1 MIERFTSD
9 FKLVAKF
16 FKNKRLGKTNLFE
29 DDKIIHV
36 QELLDFLAVFT
47 NDKRYKDIKTELM
60 KTKNEGRPVKVCHVA
75 QAWEEKGIQK
85 GKFVILYDLYKKQKL
100 SLEDAAQEI
109 SMTTEEFLTVAKEYT
124 N

>member
-1 MIERFTSD
+1 M
-9 FKLVAKF
+9 
-16 FKNKRLGKTNLFE
+16 
-29 DDKIIHV
+29 KI
-36 QELLDFLAVFT
+36 
-47 NDKRYKDIKTELM
+47 
-60 KTKNEGRPVKVCHVA
+60 KNEGRPVKMCHVA